1 LLAEKNILLKKNVC
15 ESFSIVNPFKERQ
28 HNITKMGVRRRR
40 GTGNASA
47 TPKRKKEDTTQLK
60 RLRRSLQ
67 ALQMHFL
74 KHVPK
79 EQI

>member
-1 LLAEKNILLKKNVC
+1 
-15 ESFSIVNPFKERQ
+15 
-28 HNITKMGVRRRR
+28 MGVRRRR